1 MYKKIKKI
9 WSLMATSLLASLPF
23 IGSANIAFATG
34 DNKGTVNVHINYDDD
49 IEPTEGDIFT
59 LTYSLESD
67 QNNTATINID
77 ASMFADEDGTLTLPP
92 NTYAILDITYG
103 GSNLD
108 IIEQGYGCNKTF
120 YCSERTDG
128 SFTIAIGDQ
137 KVQSLSNNYGYDV
150 RIKDANHNQE
160 NGEAFREDLLEDYQQ
175 NGSNPYTQEEYDQD
189 QEDKKNNVENNDR
202 TDANESDSES
212 LENIDS
218 NNTQNNADNNE
229 DDETYSDAPITNNGE
244 AKVEN
249 YLDEKEDKKEDKK
262 DNERKSYGLSKLLL
276 IIIVAIIG
284 FAIMFI
290 MHAKGII

>member
-23 IGSANIAFATG
+23 ISSANIAFATE
-34 DNKGTVNVHINYDDD
+34 DNKGTVNIHINYDDD
-49 IEPTEGDIFT
+49 IEPNEGDVFT
-59 LTYSLESD
+59 LTYSLEED
-67 QNNTATINID
+67 QNNTAIINID
-77 ASMFADEDGTLTLPP
+77 ASMFVDEDGQLTLPP

-103 GSNLD
+103 GSNQD

-150 RIKDANHNQE
+150 RIKDSNHQE
-160 NGEAFREDLLEDYQQ
+160 NGEAYREDLLEDYQQ

-189 QEDKKNNVENNDR
+189 QENKKNNIDTDNNYSEEN
-202 TDANESDSES
+202 ESES
-212 LENIDS
+212 LNNIET
-218 NNTQNNADNNE
+218 NNNNNNE
-229 DDETYSDAPITNNGE
+229 DDELYSEAPITNNGE

-262 DNERKSYGLSKLLL
+262 DNERKSHGFSKLLL
-276 IIIVAIIG
+276 IIIVAIVG

-290 MHAKGII
+290 MHAKGIV